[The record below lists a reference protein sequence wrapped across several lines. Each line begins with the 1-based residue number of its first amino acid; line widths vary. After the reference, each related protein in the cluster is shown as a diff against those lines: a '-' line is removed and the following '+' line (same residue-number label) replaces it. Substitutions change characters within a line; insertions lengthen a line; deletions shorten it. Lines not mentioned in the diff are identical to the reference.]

1 MDFKRSLE
9 DNQTLWP
16 AVCCGAGAPLIVLK
30 VLILLMLF
38 LSASNIDSGK
48 GANTQKVWLSLQLA
62 PLPLGPLD
70 RKQLIW

>member
-1 MDFKRSLE
+1 MLWGRGSSDSPQGVDF
-9 DNQTLWP
+9 
-16 AVCCGAGAPLIVLK
+16 ALK
-30 VLILLMLF
+30 FTLF